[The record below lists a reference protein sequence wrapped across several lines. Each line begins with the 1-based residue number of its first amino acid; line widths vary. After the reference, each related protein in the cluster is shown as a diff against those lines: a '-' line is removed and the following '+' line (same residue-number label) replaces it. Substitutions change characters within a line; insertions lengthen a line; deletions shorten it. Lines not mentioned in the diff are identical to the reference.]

1 MTEGISGTSL
11 TGTGPTPDDPARDGS
26 AADGSAPDGAG
37 AGGGAASAPAGHA
50 TGAVPAGAGPGNA
63 TGAVPAGGGPGRRR
77 RRRRGR
83 AAAVVTATA
92 LAVAAGAAAAVG
104 FGGDDPGTATAS
116 HLPPANAQV
125 TRQTLIDSETADGE
139 LGYGET
145 RTVAARKAGTVTS
158 LAAAGTRVTRGK
170 PLYSVDNQ
178 KVVLLYG
185 GLPAYRTLRS
195 GDSGDDVEQFE
206 KNLSALGYDGFT
218 VDDEYTSATAEAV
231 RDWQDDL
238 GLDET
243 GRVELGQVV
252 YATGEVRVDS
262 IEAEGGDAVQPGA
275 GVLSYSGTSRVV
287 TVSLD
292 VDDQRLAKRGAKV
305 TVTLPDGKAVPGTVA
320 ATETVIETSSGANG
334 QDESETRI
342 EVTVTAADPKALAGF
357 DSASVDVA
365 FTAAERKDVLTV
377 PVAALLALA
386 EGGYGV
392 EIVEGDATRIVAV
405 QTGLFASGRVEVTG
419 DGLVEGATV
428 GMPK

>member
-1 MTEGISGTSL
+1 MTVGTSA
-11 TGTGPTPDDPARDGS
+11 TETGPSPDGPVPAGTGPDTAAGTVPA
-26 AADGSAPDGAG
+26 
-37 AGGGAASAPAGHA
+37 AGGRS
-50 TGAVPAGAGPGNA
+50 
-63 TGAVPAGGGPGRRR
+63 GRRR
-77 RRRRGR
+77 RGGRGR
-83 AAAVVTATA
+83 AVAVGTAAA
-92 LAVAAGAAAAVG
+92 LAVAAGVAAAVG

-116 HLPPANAQV
+116 NLPPANAQV
-125 TRQTLIDSETADGE
+125 TRQTLVDSETADGE

-145 RTVAARKAGTVTS
+145 RTVAVRKAGTITS
-158 LAAAGTRVTRGK
+158 IAAAGTRVTRGK
-170 PLYSVDNQ
+170 PLYSIDNNR
-178 KVVLLYG
+178 VVLLYG

-195 GDSGDDVEQFE
+195 GDSGEDVEQFE
-206 KNLSALGYDGFT
+206 KNLSTLGYDGFT

-231 RDWQDDL
+231 REWQEDL

-262 IEAEGGDAVQPGA
+262 TDVEVGDAVQPGG

-287 TVSLD
+287 TVSLE

-305 TVTLPDGKAVPGTVA
+305 TVTLPDGKEVAGTIA
-320 ATETVIETSSGANG
+320 ATETIIETGTGANG
-334 QDESETRI
+334 AQGEPETKI

-365 FTAAERKDVLTV
+365 FTAAQRENVLTV

-392 EIVEGDATRIVAV
+392 EVVEGDATRIVAV
-405 QTGLFASGRVEVTG
+405 RTGLFASGRVEVTG

>member
-1 MTEGISGTSL
+1 M
-11 TGTGPTPDDPARDGS
+11 
-26 AADGSAPDGAG
+26 
-37 AGGGAASAPAGHA
+37 
-50 TGAVPAGAGPGNA
+50 
-63 TGAVPAGGGPGRRR
+63 
-77 RRRRGR
+77 
-83 AAAVVTATA
+83 AVVTTAA
-92 LAVAAGAAAAVG
+92 LAVAAGVAAAVG
-104 FGGDDPGTATAS
+104 FGGDEPGTATAS
-116 HLPPANAQV
+116 NMPPANAQV
-125 TRQTLIDSETADGE
+125 SKQTLVDSETADGE

-145 RTVAARKAGTVTS
+145 RTVAARKAGTITS
-158 LAAAGTRVTRGK
+158 IAAAGSRVKRGK

-195 GDSGDDVEQFE
+195 GDSGEDVEQFE

-231 RDWQDDL
+231 REWQEDL

-262 IEAEGGDAVQPGA
+262 TEAEVGDAVQPGG

-305 TVTLPDGKAVPGTVA
+305 TVTLPDGKEVAGTIA
-320 ATETVIETSSGANG
+320 ATETVIDTGDQQNGPETK
-334 QDESETRI
+334 I

-365 FTAAERKDVLTV
+365 FTAAERENVLTV

-392 EIVEGDATRIVAV
+392 EVIEGDATRIVAV

>member
-1 MTEGISGTSL
+1 MTAGTSV
-11 TGTGPTPDDPARDGS
+11 TETGPS
-26 AADGSAPDGAG
+26 PDGP
-37 AGGGAASAPAGHA
+37 APATTAGPGDA
-50 TGAVPAGAGPGNA
+50 TGAVPAAGSRS
-63 TGAVPAGGGPGRRR
+63 GRRR
-77 RRRRGR
+77 RGGRGR
-83 AAAVVTATA
+83 AVAVVTTAA
-92 LAVAAGAAAAVG
+92 LAVAAGVAAAVG

-116 HLPPANAQV
+116 NLPPANAQV
-125 TRQTLIDSETADGE
+125 TRQTLVDSETADGE

-145 RTVAARKAGTVTS
+145 RTVAARKGGTITS
-158 LAAAGTRVTRGK
+158 IVAAGTRVTRGK

-231 RDWQDDL
+231 QEWQEDL

-262 IEAEGGDAVQPGA
+262 TEAEVGDAVQPGG

-305 TVTLPDGKAVPGTVA
+305 TVTLPDGKEAAGTIA
-320 ATETVIETSSGANG
+320 ATETIIETGTGANG
-334 QDESETRI
+334 AQGEPETKI

-365 FTAAERKDVLTV
+365 FTAAQRENVLTV

-392 EIVEGDATRIVAV
+392 EVVEGDATRIVAV
-405 QTGLFASGRVEVTG
+405 QTGMFASGRVEVTG

>member
-1 MTEGISGTSL
+1 MTAGTPVTENGPSPEGAPI
-11 TGTGPTPDDPARDGS
+11 GTG
-26 AADGSAPDGAG
+26 ADDGAG
-37 AGGGAASAPAGHA
+37 TALAAG
-50 TGAVPAGAGPGNA
+50 TR
-63 TGAVPAGGGPGRRR
+63 PGRRR
-77 RRRRGR
+77 QSGRGR
-83 AAAVVTATA
+83 AVAVLTAAA
-92 LAVAAGAAAAVG
+92 LTVAAGVAAAVG
-104 FGGDDPGTATAS
+104 FGGGDPGTATAS
-116 HLPPANAQV
+116 NLPPANAQV
-125 TRQTLIDSETADGE
+125 TRQTLVDSETADGE

-145 RTVAARKAGTVTS
+145 RTLAARRGGTITVV
-158 LAAAGTRVTRGK
+158 AAAGSRVSRGK
-170 PLYSVDNQ
+170 PLYSIDNQ

-195 GDSGDDVEQFE
+195 GDSGADVEQFE
-206 KNLSALGYDGFT
+206 KNLRALGYDGFT

-231 RDWQDDL
+231 REWQEDL
-238 GLDET
+238 GLDQT

-252 YATGEVRVDS
+252 YATGQVRVDS
-262 IEAEGGDAVQPGA
+262 VEAEVGDVVQPGA
-275 GVLSYSGTSRVV
+275 GVLGYSGTARVV

-292 VDDQRLAKRGAKV
+292 VADQRLAKRGAKV
-305 TVTLPDGKAVPGTVA
+305 TVTLPDGKEVAGTIA
-320 ATETVIETSSGANG
+320 ATETIIETESGANG
-334 QDESETRI
+334 GQGEPETKI

-365 FTAAERKDVLTV
+365 FTAAQRENVLTV

>member
-1 MTEGISGTSL
+1 MTAGTSL
-11 TGTGPTPDDPARDGS
+11 TGTGP
-26 AADGSAPDGAG
+26 APDGPGSG
-37 AGGGAASAPAGHA
+37 AGPASGGPAPAGDGAASVA
-50 TGAVPAGAGPGNA
+50 TGDLTEPAPAGAGPGDG
-63 TGAVPAGGGPGRRR
+63 TGAVPAAGGGPGRRR
-77 RRRRGR
+77 RRGRGR
-83 AAAVVTATA
+83 VVAGVTATA

-145 RTVAARKAGTVTS
+145 RTVTARKAGTVTS
-158 LAAAGTRVTRGK
+158 LAAAGSRVTRGK
-170 PLYSVDNQ
+170 PLYSADNQ

-262 IEAEGGDAVQPGA
+262 TEVEVGDAVQPGA
-275 GVLSYSGTSRVV
+275 GVISYSGTSRVV

-305 TVTLPDGKAVPGTVA
+305 TVTLPDGKAVPGTIA

-334 QDESETRI
+334 QDESETMI
-342 EVTVTAADPKALAGF
+342 EVMVTADDPKALAGF

>member
-1 MTEGISGTSL
+1 MTAGTSV
-11 TGTGPTPDDPARDGS
+11 TETGPSSDG
-26 AADGSAPDGAG
+26 P
-37 AGGGAASAPAGHA
+37 APATVGPGDA
-50 TGAVPAGAGPGNA
+50 TGAGPAAGSRS
-63 TGAVPAGGGPGRRR
+63 GRRR
-77 RRRRGR
+77 RGGRGR
-83 AAAVVTATA
+83 AVAVVTTAA
-92 LAVAAGAAAAVG
+92 LAVAAGVAAAVG

-116 HLPPANAQV
+116 NLPPANAQV

-145 RTVAARKAGTVTS
+145 RTVAARKGGTITS
-158 LAAAGTRVTRGK
+158 IAAAGTRVTRGK

-195 GDSGDDVEQFE
+195 GDSGEDVEQFE

-231 RDWQDDL
+231 QEWQEDL

-262 IEAEGGDAVQPGA
+262 TEAEVGDAVQPGG

-305 TVTLPDGKAVPGTVA
+305 TVTLPDGKEAAGTIA
-320 ATETVIETSSGANG
+320 ATETIIETGTGANG
-334 QDESETRI
+334 AQGEPETKI

-365 FTAAERKDVLTV
+365 FTAAQRENVLTV

-392 EIVEGDATRIVAV
+392 EVVEGDVTRIVAV
-405 QTGLFASGRVEVTG
+405 QTGMFASGRVEVTG